1 MAELKYAE
9 AVRAALA
16 AEMQA
21 DEDVLIMG
29 EEVGALGGVF
39 TTTKDLIEQFG
50 PERVIDTPISEN
62 GFVGWSIGLAAE
74 GFRPVVEIMFSDF
87 VLLALDQIINL
98 GAKVR
103 FMSNGQFNVP
113 LVIRMPGG
121 GGTNHGPQHSQS
133 LESIFAQVPG
143 LIVAM
148 PATAADAYW
157 MLRDSIRCDDPVI
170 FIESKGLYFR
180 EKGEVDESEGPRGFG
195 ARVARPGTDITVVSA
210 ARMLHRCIEA
220 ADALAAA
227 GGPSCEVIDLR
238 YIWPLDTDTIA
249 ASLAKTNKLAVI
261 HEPVEFSGW
270 GGEVAAWA
278 AASQFEQLDGPIARL
293 GARRVPIPFQPH
305 LEDEVVPSVARIEA
319 TLSDL
324 HGY

>member
-1 MAELKYAE
+1 MPEMKYAE

-16 AEMQA
+16 AELRA
-21 DEDVLIMG
+21 DDDVLIMG

-39 TTTKDLIEQFG
+39 TTTKDLVEEFG
-50 PERVIDTPISEN
+50 EERVIDTPISEN

-87 VLLALDQIINL
+87 VLLALDQIVNL
-98 GAKVR
+98 GAKVS

-143 LIVAM
+143 LVVAM

-157 MLRDSIRCDDPVI
+157 MLRDSIRTDDPVI

-180 EKGEVDESEGPRGFG
+180 ESGEVDEGEGSRGFG
-195 ARVARPGTDITVVSA
+195 ARVARPGSDLTVVSA
-210 ARMLHRCIEA
+210 GRMLHRVLEA
-220 ADALAAA
+220 AESLAAA
-227 GGPSCEVIDLR
+227 GGPSCEVVDLR
-238 YIWPLDTDTIA
+238 YIWPLDTETIA
-249 ASLAKTNKLAVI
+249 GSLARTNKLAVV

-270 GGEVAAWA
+270 GGEVAGWA
-278 AASQFEQLDGPIARL
+278 AETQFEQLDGPIVRL
-293 GARRVPIPFQPH
+293 GAKRVPIPFQPH
-305 LEDEVVPSVARIEA
+305 LEDEVLPSVERIEA
-319 TLSDL
+319 TLNDL